1 MPAIDNGPQHT
12 ITQAFF
18 FFCYV
23 RGSPCN
29 YQENPLSLLAAV
41 QTGLSICSYLIPQ
54 LQQDSNSAVPRR
66 WHFGIKSYFR
76 GDGTLGLKVTFSYG
90 RPRALCLPELRQFT
104 RTAVTGTLWH
114 YPGAYLFLGE
124 FWRVVI
130 FVIDH
135 DGSCGCACQ
144 SDVQSCHILSLNDQF
159 ILGIFQ
165 GLHSKET
172 PEKTGFRSEAHCFGE
187 LASMVPMP

>member
-1 MPAIDNGPQHT
+1 MVHVCDKQWSSTHNNSS
-12 ITQAFF
+12 FF
-18 FFCYV
+18 FFV
-23 RGSPCN
+23 MSVGHHAITRKIHSP
-29 YQENPLSLLAAV
+29 SLLLFRLVSPSALI
-41 QTGLSICSYLIPQ
+41 LSHNCNRTQIAQC
-54 LQQDSNSAVPRR
+54 
-66 WHFGIKSYFR
+66 R
-76 GDGTLGLKVTFSYG
+76 GDGTSGLKVTFSYG

-104 RTAVTGTLWH
+104 STAVTGTLWH

-135 DGSCGCACQ
+135 DGGCGCACQ

-172 PEKTGFRSEAHCFGE
+172 PEKTGFRSEALFWRTGKRGPYA
-187 LASMVPMP
+187 LVFNWP